1 MTPAPRRGPLLGL
14 LSAHAVSLTGNMLTL
29 IALPLYVLAET
40 GSPAATGLAGAF
52 ATAPVVL
59 GGAFGGVLVDRIGY
73 RRASVLA
80 DVVSGVTVAAV
91 PLLHATVGLPFPA
104 LLALVFLS
112 GLLDTPG
119 QTARTALLPE
129 AATAAGVPIER
140 AIGWF
145 EATERGARLLG
156 APLAGLLVS
165 ALGALPVLAVDAAT
179 FAVSAL
185 AVAVG
190 VPAAMRPADP
200 GEASA
205 GGYWRDFA
213 GGLRFLAREP
223 LLRAMVLLVLVTNLF
238 DAAKSNV
245 LLPVVA
251 DRDLGGAAAFGALV
265 GAMGGGALAGSLLFS
280 AVGHRLPRRAT
291 FVTAFAVAGGP
302 PFWALAA
309 APPLPV
315 LIAVYVVAGF
325 AAGAINPLIGAVKLE
340 RVPAHMRARVYGVVG
355 AGAWLAMP
363 LGALGAGVAAD
374 RFGTTATLLTVGAGY
389 LLAVL
394 TPLFGGPW
402 RSMSAPVG
410 TRQPA
415 GRGGRRRPERHSS
428 SSQPTPTSA
437 TTPSPPHSRT
447 GSSASAASLAASSIS
462 PTPRKSQAD
471 GRSR

>member
-1 MTPAPRRGPLLGL
+1 MTPAPPHRTPLIGL
-14 LSAHAVSLTGNMLTL
+14 LSGHVVSLTGNMLTL

-80 DVVSGVTVAAV
+80 DMVSGVTVAAI
-91 PLLHATVGLPFPA
+91 PALHATVGLPFPA
-104 LLALVFLS
+104 LLGLVFVS

-145 EATERGARLLG
+145 EAAERGARLLG
-156 APLAGLLVS
+156 APVAGLLVS
-165 ALGALPVLAVDAAT
+165 TLGALPVLAVDAAT

-185 AVAVG
+185 AVAVL
-190 VPAAMRPADP
+190 VPATMRPADGP
-200 GEASA
+200 AAAS
-205 GGYWRDFA
+205 GGYWRDFLA
-213 GGLRFLAREP
+213 GLRFLLREP

-238 DAAKSNV
+238 DATKSNV

-251 DRDLGGAAAFGALV
+251 ARDLGGAAAFGLLV

-291 FVTAFAVAGGP
+291 FVTAFALAGAP

-315 LIAVYVVAGF
+315 VATVFALAGL

-340 RVPAHMRARVYGVVG
+340 RVPAHMRARVYGVIG
-355 AGAWLAMP
+355 AGAWAAMP

-374 RFGTTATLLTVGAGY
+374 RFGTTAPLLTVGACY
-389 LLAVL
+389 LLVVL
-394 TPLFGGPW
+394 TPLLGGPW
-402 RSMSAPVG
+402 RAMGRPPLPEQRQPVG
-410 TRQPA
+410 
-415 GRGGRRRPERHSS
+415 
-428 SSQPTPTSA
+428 PTSVEA
-437 TTPSPPHSRT
+437 
-447 GSSASAASLAASSIS
+447 
-462 PTPRKSQAD
+462 
-471 GRSR
+471 RSG

>member
-1 MTPAPRRGPLLGL
+1 MSRRWRPLAGL
-14 LSAHAVSLTGNMLTL
+14 LTAHTVSLTGNMLTL

-80 DVVSGVTVAAV
+80 DLVSGVTVAAV

-104 LLALVFLS
+104 LLGLVFVS

-119 QTARTALLPE
+119 QTARIALLPE

-145 EATERGARLLG
+145 EATERGSRLIG
-156 APLAGLLVS
+156 APVAGLLVS
-165 ALGALPVLAVDAAT
+165 VLGALPVLAVDAAT

-185 AVAVG
+185 AVAVL
-190 VPAAMRPADP
+190 VPASLR
-200 GEASA
+200 ASA
-205 GGYWRDFA
+205 AADAPSAGYWRDLA
-213 GGLRFLAREP
+213 AGLRFLAREP

-238 DAAKSNV
+238 DATKSNV
-245 LLPVVA
+245 LMPVVA
-251 DRDLGGAAAFGALV
+251 ARDLGGAAAFGLLV
-265 GAMGGGALAGSLLFS
+265 GAMGGGALVGSLVFS

-291 FVTAFAVAGGP
+291 FVTAFAVAGAP

-315 LIAVYVVAGF
+315 IAAVCVVSGL

-340 RVPAHMRARVYGVVG
+340 RVPATMRARVYGVIG
-355 AGAWLAMP
+355 AGAWAAMP
-363 LGALGAGVAAD
+363 VGALGAGLAAD
-374 RFGTTATLLTVGAGY
+374 RFGTTATLVAVGAGY
-389 LLAVL
+389 LLVVL
-394 TPLFGGPW
+394 IPLLGGPW
-402 RSMSAPVG
+402 RDL
-410 TRQPA
+410 
-415 GRGGRRRPERHSS
+415 RRPAPAERPR
-428 SSQPTPTSA
+428 PTRSPAPAA
-437 TTPSPPHSRT
+437 T
-447 GSSASAASLAASSIS
+447 GAE
-462 PTPRKSQAD
+462 
-471 GRSR
+471 

>member
-1 MTPAPRRGPLLGL
+1 MTPAAPHRTPLIGL
-14 LSAHAVSLTGNMLTL
+14 LSGHVVSLTGNMLTL

-52 ATAPVVL
+52 ATAPMVL

-91 PLLHATVGLPFPA
+91 PVLHATVGLPFPA
-104 LLALVFLS
+104 LLGLVFVS

-145 EATERGARLLG
+145 EAAERGARLIG
-156 APLAGLLVS
+156 APVAGLLVS
-165 ALGALPVLAVDAAT
+165 TLGALTVLAVDAAT

-185 AVAVG
+185 VVAML
-190 VPAAMRPADP
+190 VPAAMRPSGDP
-200 GEASA
+200 AATS
-205 GGYWRDFA
+205 GGYWQDFLA
-213 GGLRFLAREP
+213 GLRFLVREP

-238 DAAKSNV
+238 DATKSNV

-251 DRDLGGAAAFGALV
+251 ARDLGGATAFGLLV
-265 GAMGGGALAGSLLFS
+265 GAMGGGALVGSLLFS

-291 FVTAFAVAGGP
+291 LVTAFALAGAP

-315 LIAVYVVAGF
+315 VATVFALAGL
-325 AAGAINPLIGAVKLE
+325 AAGAINPLMGAVELE
-340 RVPAHMRARVYGVVG
+340 RVPAHMRARVYGVIG
-355 AGAWLAMP
+355 AGCWAAMP
-363 LGALGAGVAAD
+363 LGALGAGVAVD
-374 RFGTTATLLTVGAGY
+374 RFGTTATLLTVGTCY
-389 LLAVL
+389 LLVVL
-394 TPLFGGPW
+394 TPLLGGPW
-402 RSMSAPVG
+402 RAMRRPPLPEQ
-410 TRQPA
+410 RQPSMTA
-415 GRGGRRRPERHSS
+415 AEAHS
-428 SSQPTPTSA
+428 A
-437 TTPSPPHSRT
+437 
-447 GSSASAASLAASSIS
+447 
-462 PTPRKSQAD
+462 
-471 GRSR
+471 

>member
-1 MTPAPRRGPLLGL
+1 MTPAPPRRTPLIGL
-14 LSAHAVSLTGNMLTL
+14 LIAHTVSLTGNMLTL

-80 DVVSGVTVAAV
+80 DLVSGVTVAAV

-104 LLALVFLS
+104 LLGLVFVS

-145 EATERGARLLG
+145 EATERGARLIG
-156 APLAGLLVS
+156 APVAGLLVS
-165 ALGALPVLAVDAAT
+165 ALGALPVLAVDAVT

-185 AVAVG
+185 AVAVL
-190 VPAAMRPADP
+190 VPASLRPSAEP
-200 GEASA
+200 GAPSP
-205 GGYWRDFA
+205 GYWRDFA
-213 GGLRFLAREP
+213 AGLRFLAREP

-238 DAAKSNV
+238 DATKSNV

-251 DRDLGGAAAFGALV
+251 TRDLGGAAAFGLLV
-265 GAMGGGALAGSLLFS
+265 GAMGGGALVGSLLFS

-291 FVTAFAVAGGP
+291 FVTAFAVAGAP

-315 LIAVYVVAGF
+315 VAAVFAVAGL

-340 RVPAHMRARVYGVVG
+340 RVPATMRARVYGVIG
-355 AGAWLAMP
+355 AGAWAAMP
-363 LGALGAGVAAD
+363 VGAFGAGLAAD
-374 RFGTTATLLTVGAGY
+374 RFGTTATLVAVGTGY
-389 LLAVL
+389 LLVVL
-394 TPLFGGPW
+394 TPLLGGPW
-402 RSMSAPVG
+402 RDL
-410 TRQPA
+410 
-415 GRGGRRRPERHSS
+415 RRPAPPE
-428 SSQPTPTSA
+428 QPRPDRSPMPAA
-437 TTPSPPHSRT
+437 T
-447 GSSASAASLAASSIS
+447 GAE
-462 PTPRKSQAD
+462 
-471 GRSR
+471 